1 MDDDSPWDDNVQ
13 TVKDS
18 EWSKI
23 SSDFM
28 NVGYREG
35 ITAGKEA
42 HLQEGFDD
50 GFANTGAPLGRQIGL
65 LRGFASA
72 LLSFLKSPA
81 CGVEHTSHQD
91 LLQEARAISAEL
103 NNIRFSD
110 IVPPD
115 LEAEQHEREHLE
127 AAAAERVD
135 DEEIVTNE
143 ELQQKRD
150 LESLEDMM
158 SGMSAA
164 GTEEKVVPRRPTPE
178 DVAGLSA
185 RLRLLANNLGLS
197 FPSIV

>member
-13 TVKDS
+13 TLKDS

-42 HLQEGFDD
+42 HLQQGFDEGF
-50 GFANTGAPLGRQIGL
+50 AKTGAPLGREIGL

-72 LLSFLKSPA
+72 ILSFLKSPA
-81 CGVEHTSHQD
+81 CTVEPSIHD
-91 LLQEARAISAEL
+91 GLLQDARAIFAEL
-103 NNIRFSD
+103 NRIRFSD

-115 LEAEQHEREHLE
+115 PEAEQHEREHLDT
-127 AAAAERVD
+127 AAADRD
-135 DEEIVTNE
+135 DEIVMNE

-158 SGMSAA
+158 GGMGASGA
-164 GTEEKVVPRRPTPE
+164 GSKQEQKRPTQE
-178 DVAGLSA
+178 DVTALAA
-185 RLRLLANNLGLS
+185 RLRALTTSIGLP
-197 FPSIV
+197 FPSIN